1 MRVGGSSELYRDC
14 DSDKQAVLVT
24 LTHLRNAVD
33 MVGRRRGLV
42 VASSFV
48 FSLVTLLLLMVAAD
62 INLQYNTLDGG
73 RKLRNE
79 GGVAFSSYYPH
90 GTVSEHDSAAKHLLG
105 ELLSGNDAY
114 SSAFRNLEAGGD
126 DTFAGEST
134 ILLVGSRAASL
145 FPELQLCEP
154 APCAINGADVTD
166 EAAVVVAGEPI
177 PVVGKLPR
185 GAVWFDP
192 NSSGLNLDK
201 YRVILLEARQI
212 DSLDEY
218 IIEELFTRTVL
229 IKPSPELVNDFITA
243 AIPGGLYL
251 VPEELERA
259 QPGRFR
265 ENMLTAGYYVVASL
279 AFLVLL
285 ALCYSTGLES
295 IVRSELKTSHIRFH
309 SGAQESSILFE
320 LSAFVFLATAFIPLA
335 MCTALGML
343 APSLRQGAALV
354 GLAVVVPLAAL
365 VFKIAVLVNKKG

>member
-1 MRVGGSSELYRDC
+1 M
-14 DSDKQAVLVT
+14 
-24 LTHLRNAVD
+24 
-33 MVGRRRGLV
+33 
-42 VASSFV
+42 
-48 FSLVTLLLLMVAAD
+48 
-62 INLQYNTLDGG
+62 
-73 RKLRNE
+73 
-79 GGVAFSSYYPH
+79 
-90 GTVSEHDSAAKHLLG
+90 
-105 ELLSGNDAY
+105 
-114 SSAFRNLEAGGD
+114 
-126 DTFAGEST
+126 
-134 ILLVGSRAASL
+134 
-145 FPELQLCEP
+145 QLCEP